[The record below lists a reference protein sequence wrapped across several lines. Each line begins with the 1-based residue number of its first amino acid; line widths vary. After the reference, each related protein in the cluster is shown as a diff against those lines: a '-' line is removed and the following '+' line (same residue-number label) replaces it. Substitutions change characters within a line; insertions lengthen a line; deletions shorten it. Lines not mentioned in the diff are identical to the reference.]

1 MANEKDDQRKITSET
16 IESLKI
22 AQQANAQQDLN
33 SEFKDSINLLKK
45 INSLIEDSV
54 SKTQTLEKS
63 AINTNKLKRELEK
76 IEKKQATTQRELNQA
91 NQTDKV
97 IAEEYLKNVK
107 DRNKVEEELLKRRS
121 LGLNVSSL
129 QNDLRQIEAKIS
141 STILQNGQIDL
152 IAKMQANELL
162 KERVATLEEEIVAEK
177 KIESSVGLI
186 GKSLKLMNKYL
197 LFGKDTYGKMVEE
210 ARGGEISTK
219 KWIGA
224 TSILAA
230 GIYVAFKALEA
241 GVGIMNKAVTAI
253 TGSGGPLSKLVSPF
267 TDLISKIPL
276 IGGLL
281 GGVLDML
288 INVADFATES
298 SSAIQKFGRNLG
310 YSEQEATK
318 LNNRFS
324 DLAHS
329 SGDLLYNS
337 RKIRESATELYDA
350 LGITKGLSDQIVL
363 SNIKLKELGE
373 LDLETRKE
381 LAIVTLNTGRDQD
394 KLAKTLYGQT
404 KSLEKTLGV
413 SFKWQQILKEASSLS
428 GYLGLSFTKYPEKL
442 QKSLMIVKATGLEM
456 KQLDNIANSL
466 LDYESS
472 IASEFEAQL
481 MTGKNINLAK
491 ARELFLNNQLAEAAQ
506 EITKQVGTSEE
517 FLQLNRFG
525 AEALAKSFGMSRD
538 ELGNMLKQQELFAKV
553 GATDLK
559 TYQQRLVTLNATVQG
574 QKELVSLI
582 GEQEYSNFMNQTATE
597 KIANFMDKIRQSFA
611 DLLNNSS
618 FKGFINKILDFLASP
633 EQIDSMIKKLT
644 GFVSLMI
651 RSVAEIVNGLD
662 YVVRVSSL
670 GFGDIDNSIIDRLRG
685 AAAAVGNMNMGIM
698 TNSPAPTTV
707 GGAVAKGSANAS
719 TVNVSQGSM
728 GGGAYTGPKILEL
741 NVTGKINTQD
751 ERTFASFTAKG
762 LSTPYGNSDLQTG
775 NFNAY

>member
-1 MANEKDDQRKITSET
+1 MADKDPKNALGSD
-16 IESLKI
+16 LKAGI
-22 AQQANAQQDLN
+22 ANLKSFTGATQAQNDGLK
-33 SEFKDSINLLKK
+33 ESINLLKDMQK
-45 INSLIEDSV
+45 SYDRIADRV
-54 SKTQTLEKS
+54 SAMNKAT
-63 AINTNKLKRELEK
+63 INTNKLEKELEK
-76 IEKKQATTQRELNQA
+76 TKQQQNRAVRDLAEYQRQQA
-91 NQTDKV
+91 NTVKMFNKDLN
-97 IAEEYLKNVK
+97 AELLLQQKINNKELEGSQLKKANKYLKGLQNDLEYQSYKTSIMAVNK
-107 DRNKVEEELLKRRS
+107 AKEEVELMQEKVEEEKKIAEKVGFTGNLLKLS
-121 LGLNVSSL
+121 
-129 QNDLRQIEAKIS
+129 
-141 STILQNGQIDL
+141 
-152 IAKMQANELL
+152 
-162 KERVATLEEEIVAEK
+162 
-177 KIESSVGLI
+177 
-186 GKSLKLMNKYL
+186 NKYL
-197 LFGKDTYGKMVEE
+197 GIGGGLYAKIVEE
-210 ARGGEISTK
+210 AREGEVKTKGMVIAAAAFSTALYGG
-219 KWIGA
+219 
-224 TSILAA
+224 
-230 GIYVAFKALEA
+230 FKAMA
-241 GVGIMNKAVTAI
+241 GGVNTANKAVSGL
-253 TGSGGPLSKLVSPF
+253 TGTGGPISKLVSPF

-281 GGVLDML
+281 GGVVDML
-288 INVADFATES
+288 ANVADYATDA

-310 YSEQEATK
+310 YSAEEATK
-318 LNNRFS
+318 INNYFS
-324 DLAHS
+324 GIAHS

-381 LAIVTLNTGRDQD
+381 LAIVTLNTGQDQD
-394 KLAKTLYGQT
+394 AIARTLYGQT
-404 KSLEKTLGV
+404 KSIEKTLGV

-481 MTGKNINLAK
+481 MTGKNINLSK

-538 ELGNMLKQQELFAKV
+538 ELGNMLKQQELFARV

-559 TYQQRLVTLNATVQG
+559 TYQQRLVTMNATIEG
-574 QKELVSLI
+574 QKQLVELI

-597 KIANFMDKIRQSFA
+597 KIANFIDKIKQSFA

-618 FKGFINKILDFLASP
+618 FKGFIDKILDFISSP
-633 EQIDSMIKKLT
+633 EQIDSMIQKLT

-651 RSVAEIVNGLD
+651 RAVAEIINGLD
-662 YVVRVSSL
+662 YVVRVSTL
-670 GFGDIDNSIIDRLRG
+670 GFGDIDNSIIDKLMS
-685 AAAAVGNMNMGIM
+685 ASTAVGGMNMGIM

-707 GGAVAKGSANAS
+707 GGAVIKGATTPS
-719 TVNVSQGSM
+719 
-728 GGGAYTGPKILEL
+728 
-741 NVTGKINTQD
+741 
-751 ERTFASFTAKG
+751 
-762 LSTPYGNSDLQTG
+762 STPSNQMGMGTQRDRGGDIIYISNTIDPITPGKVVTLLSNSPAPNQDYSPIA
-775 NFNAY
+775 NKK

>member
-1 MANEKDDQRKITSET
+1 MANEKDDQRKIASET

-22 AQQANAQQDLN
+22 AQQANAQQGLN
-33 SEFKDSINLLKK
+33 QEFKESINLLKK
-45 INSLIEDSV
+45 MNSLIEDSV

-63 AINTNKLKRELEK
+63 AVNTTKLKRELER
-76 IEKKQATTQRELNQA
+76 IEKKQATAQREVNQA
-91 NQTDKV
+91 NQADKV

-107 DRNKVEEELLKRRS
+107 DRKKIEEDILKKKS
-121 LGLNVSSL
+121 LGLSVSTL
-129 QNDLRQIEAKIS
+129 QNNLRRIENKIS
-141 STILQNGQIDL
+141 NTILDTGQIDL
-152 IAKMQANELL
+152 IARIQANELL
-162 KERVATLEEEIVAEK
+162 KERVATLGEEIVAEK
-177 KIESSVGLI
+177 KIESSVGLT
-186 GKSLKLMNKYL
+186 GKALKLMNKYL

-210 ARGGEISTK
+210 ARDGESTTK
-219 KWIGA
+219 KWIA
-224 TSILAA
+224 TTAILTAA
-230 GIYVAFKALEA
+230 LYGGFKAMA
-241 GVGIMNKAVTAI
+241 GGVNVLNKGVSSI
-253 TGSGGPLSKLVSPF
+253 TGSGGPISKLVSPF
-267 TDLISKIPL
+267 TDLISKIPV

-281 GGVLDML
+281 GGVVDML
-288 INVADFATES
+288 VSVADYATES
-298 SSAIQKFGRNLG
+298 SSAVQKFGRNLG
-310 YSEQEATK
+310 YSAEQATK
-318 LNNRFS
+318 INNYFS
-324 DLAHS
+324 GIAQS

-337 RKIRESATELYDA
+337 RKLRESQTELSDV
-350 LGITKGLSDQIVL
+350 LGITNIFSDDIL
-363 SNIKLKELGE
+363 KSNIKLKELGD

-404 KSLEKTLGV
+404 KSIEKTLGV

-481 MTGKNINLAK
+481 LTGKNINMAK

-559 TYQQRLVTLNATVQG
+559 TYQQRLVTMNATVEG

-597 KIANFMDKIRQSFA
+597 KIANFIDRIKQSFA

-618 FKGFINKILDFLASP
+618 FKGFINTILDFLASP
-633 EQIDSMIKKLT
+633 EQIDNMIKKLT
-644 GFVSLMI
+644 SFVSLMI
-651 RSVAEIVNGLD
+651 RAVAEIINGLD
-662 YVVRVSSL
+662 YVVRVSTL
-670 GFGDIDNSIIDRLRG
+670 GFGDIDNSIIDKLRG
-685 AAAAVGNMNMGIM
+685 ASSEVGGLSMGIM

-707 GGAVAKGSANAS
+707 GGAVVKGAVTPSSN
-719 TVNVSQGSM
+719 TQQPTYI
-728 GGGAYTGPKILEL
+728 GGGDKGQSRQVIQVVSVLYGKQIGISNSQVLNSSYGNQDFHTGNIP
-741 NVTGKINTQD
+741 TQD
-751 ERTFASFTAKG
+751 QA
-762 LSTPYGNSDLQTG
+762 
-775 NFNAY
+775 

>member
-1 MANEKDDQRKITSET
+1 MADENKNTPDINETVS
-16 IESLKI
+16 SLK
-22 AQQANAQQDLN
+22 ALRDSGANTNA
-33 SEFKDSINLLKK
+33 EFKESINLLQKM
-45 INSLIEDSV
+45 NTLIENSV
-54 SKTQTLEKS
+54 AKTQSYEKS
-63 AINTNKLKRELEK
+63 RINTKRIEGELEK
-76 IEKKQATTQRELNQA
+76 IERERKKTLNQIGTSDR
-91 NQTDKV
+91 QF
-97 IAEEYLKNVK
+97 AEEYISNLDKRKNLEDKLIRARSAGNTAMANSLNTELRQTQNLITNQERLLETEDLMLIALVQQEKSLDERVKTLNEEILKEKELGKQVGF
-107 DRNKVEEELLKRRS
+107 VGTLLKLS
-121 LGLNVSSL
+121 
-129 QNDLRQIEAKIS
+129 
-141 STILQNGQIDL
+141 
-152 IAKMQANELL
+152 
-162 KERVATLEEEIVAEK
+162 
-177 KIESSVGLI
+177 
-186 GKSLKLMNKYL
+186 NKYL
-197 LFGKDTYGKMVEE
+197 GVGGELYGKIVSE
-210 ARGGEISTK
+210 ARDGETTTK
-219 KWIGA
+219 KWVMTTGLLVGA
-224 TSILAA
+224 FA
-230 GIYVAFKALEA
+230 GVKA
-241 GVGIMNKAVTAI
+241 GVGAINKGVTSI
-253 TGSGGPLSKLVSPF
+253 TGSGGPISKLVSPF

-281 GGVLDML
+281 GGVVDML
-288 INVADFATES
+288 ANLADYATES

-310 YSEQEATK
+310 YSAEQATK
-318 LNNRFS
+318 INNYFS
-324 DLAHS
+324 GIAQS

-337 RKIRESATELYDA
+337 RKLRESQTELSDV
-350 LGITKGLSDQIVL
+350 LGITNIFSEDILK

-381 LAIVTLNTGRDQD
+381 LAIVTLNTRIDQND
-394 KLAKTLYGQT
+394 IAKTLYGQT

-428 GYLGLSFTKYPEKL
+428 GYLGLMFTKYPEKL

-491 ARELFLNNQLAEAAQ
+491 ARELFLNNQLVEAAQ
-506 EITKQVGTSEE
+506 ELTTQIGTSEE

-538 ELGNMLKQQELFAKV
+538 EFGNMLKQQELFAKV

-597 KIANFMDKIRQSFA
+597 KIANFIDKIKQSFA

-618 FKGFINKILDFLASP
+618 FKGFIDKILNFISSP

-651 RSVAEIVNGLD
+651 RAVAEIVNGLD
-662 YVVRVSSL
+662 YVVRASTL

-685 AAAAVGNMNMGIM
+685 AAAEVGNMNMGIM

-707 GGAVAKGSANAS
+707 GGAVAKQNAAGA

-728 GGGAYTGPKILEL
+728 GGGAYTGPKVLEL
-741 NVTGKINTQD
+741 NVTGKIMTAD
-751 ERTFASFTAKG
+751 DRTFATYSAKG
-762 LSTPYGNSDLQTG
+762 FNGSYGRSDNSTG
-775 NFNAY
+775 NFNASN

>member
-1 MANEKDDQRKITSET
+1 
-16 IESLKI
+16 
-22 AQQANAQQDLN
+22 
-33 SEFKDSINLLKK
+33 
-45 INSLIEDSV
+45 
-54 SKTQTLEKS
+54 
-63 AINTNKLKRELEK
+63 
-76 IEKKQATTQRELNQA
+76 
-91 NQTDKV
+91 
-97 IAEEYLKNVK
+97 
-107 DRNKVEEELLKRRS
+107 
-121 LGLNVSSL
+121 
-129 QNDLRQIEAKIS
+129 
-141 STILQNGQIDL
+141 
-152 IAKMQANELL
+152 
-162 KERVATLEEEIVAEK
+162 
-177 KIESSVGLI
+177 
-186 GKSLKLMNKYL
+186 
-197 LFGKDTYGKMVEE
+197 
-210 ARGGEISTK
+210 
-219 KWIGA
+219 
-224 TSILAA
+224 
-230 GIYVAFKALEA
+230 
-241 GVGIMNKAVTAI
+241 
-253 TGSGGPLSKLVSPF
+253 
-267 TDLISKIPL
+267 
-276 IGGLL
+276 
-281 GGVLDML
+281 
-288 INVADFATES
+288 
-298 SSAIQKFGRNLG
+298 
-310 YSEQEATK
+310 
-318 LNNRFS
+318 
-324 DLAHS
+324 
-329 SGDLLYNS
+329 
-337 RKIRESATELYDA
+337 
-350 LGITKGLSDQIVL
+350 
-363 SNIKLKELGE
+363 
-373 LDLETRKE
+373 
-381 LAIVTLNTGRDQD
+381 
-394 KLAKTLYGQT
+394 
-404 KSLEKTLGV
+404 
-413 SFKWQQILKEASSLS
+413 
-428 GYLGLSFTKYPEKL
+428 
-442 QKSLMIVKATGLEM
+442 MIVKATGLEM

>member
-1 MANEKDDQRKITSET
+1 MAGEKDEQRKATSET

-22 AQQANAQQDLN
+22 AQQAHQQLN
-33 SEFKDSINLLKK
+33 LNQGFKESINLLKK
-45 INSLIEDSV
+45 MNSLIEDSV

-76 IEKKQATTQRELNQA
+76 IQKKQVIAA
-91 NQTDKV
+91 NQILSAQAADKT
-97 IAEEYLKNVK
+97 IAEKYLADVDKRRK
-107 DRNKVEEELLKRRS
+107 LEEDILKKRS
-121 LGLNVSSL
+121 LGQRVSNERVQLSRIETTITNTRLNNEQL
-129 QNDLRQIEAKIS
+129 
-141 STILQNGQIDL
+141 DL
-152 IAKMQANELL
+152 IAKIQANKLL
-162 KERVATLEEEIVAEK
+162 QERIGTLGEEIEAEK
-177 KIESSVGLI
+177 KIESSVGLT
-186 GKSLKLMNKYL
+186 GKALKLMNKYL

-210 ARGGEISTK
+210 AREGENTTK
-219 KWIGA
+219 RWVAGA
-224 TSILAA
+224 TVLASA
-230 GIYVAFKALEA
+230 LYGAFKAA
-241 GVGIMNKAVTAI
+241 STGASAAIGAVNTGMTSI
-253 TGSGGPLSKLVSPF
+253 TGSGGPISKLVSPF
-267 TDLISKIPL
+267 TDLISKIPI

-281 GGVLDML
+281 GGVVDML
-288 INVADFATES
+288 ANVADYATDA

-350 LGITKGLSDQIVL
+350 LGITKGLSDQILL

-381 LAIVTLNTGRDQD
+381 LAIVALNTGRDQD

-404 KSLEKTLGV
+404 KSIEKTLGV

-481 MTGKNINLAK
+481 MTGKNINLSK

-559 TYQQRLVTLNATVQG
+559 TYQQRLVTMNATIEG

-597 KIANFMDKIRQSFA
+597 KIANFIDKIKQSFA

-618 FKGFINKILDFLASP
+618 FKGFIDKILTFISSP
-633 EQIDSMIKKLT
+633 EQIEKFVGKIT
-644 GFVSLMI
+644 GFVSIMI
-651 RSVAEIVNGLD
+651 SAIAGVVDALD
-662 YVVRVSSL
+662 NIT
-670 GFGDIDNSIIDRLRG
+670 FGSIDNKIADSLRG
-685 AAAAVGNMNMGIM
+685 YANEIGSLSMGKM
-698 TNSPAPTTV
+698 VNSPAPTTV
-707 GGAVAKGSANAS
+707 GSAVAKGAAYNTSS
-719 TVNVSQGSM
+719 TPSNQMSMGTQRDRGGDVNVTVFVDPINSN
-728 GGGAYTGPKILEL
+728 K
-741 NVTGKINTQD
+741 VTKLHANDPGTTADYSLIANTQ
-751 ERTFASFTAKG
+751 K
-762 LSTPYGNSDLQTG
+762 
-775 NFNAY
+775 